1 MGFTRLHRVVV
12 MNKNQIKKQVEK
24 SENNLVKYILVGV
37 LAFAMLP
44 SCSSVL
50 GDMAVD
56 FVAIFKLYKSQT
68 PTTAKQPTTI
78 KEFCE

>member
-1 MGFTRLHRVVV
+1 
-12 MNKNQIKKQVEK
+12 MNKNQIKQQVEK

-56 FVAIFKLYKSQT
+56 FVDIFKSYKSQI
-68 PTTAKQPTTI
+68 TTAKQPTTI

>member
-1 MGFTRLHRVVV
+1 
-12 MNKNQIKKQVEK
+12 MNKNQIKRQVEK
-24 SENNLVKYILVGV
+24 SENNLIKHIFVGV

-56 FVAIFKLYKSQT
+56 FVDLFKSYKSQT
-68 PTTAKQPTTI
+68 VTTKQPTLM